1 MANVYLGSKKKKRSK
16 FWISLIIIIV
26 AVVAFFGFFF
36 YRYSRLTKSPVVS
49 ADALT
54 YVVSYSEDLY
64 FIRVLNNNRKV
75 MVMKIQN
82 GTTFP
87 GQYITLTSDNLEIAA
102 RNFLNLFELKSDV
115 NYYLYLSDNL
125 ANELISKL
133 NGTTSQGI
141 DGLLTALKNSKFNM
155 WEVFTLGGVINTIK
169 DYDRSSNIDQ
179 EGFYAL
185 INAFSKYAITNY
197 DKLTIPLVL
206 DEPLQINIGTQKL
219 ERKYADV
226 GAFQRMKEILE

>member
-36 YRYSRLTKSPVVS
+36 YRYSQLTKSPVVS

-54 YVVSYSEDLY
+54 YVISYSDDLY

-82 GTTFP
+82 STTFP
-87 GQYITLTSDNLEIAA
+87 GQYLTLTSDNLEIAA
-102 RNFLNLFELKSDV
+102 RNFLNLFELNSNV

-141 DGLLTALKNSKFNM
+141 DGLLAALKNSKFNM
-155 WEVFTLGGVINTIK
+155 WEVFTLGGLINTIK

-185 INAFSKYAITNY
+185 INAFSKYAITDY

-206 DEPLQINIGTQKL
+206 DEPLEINIGTQKL